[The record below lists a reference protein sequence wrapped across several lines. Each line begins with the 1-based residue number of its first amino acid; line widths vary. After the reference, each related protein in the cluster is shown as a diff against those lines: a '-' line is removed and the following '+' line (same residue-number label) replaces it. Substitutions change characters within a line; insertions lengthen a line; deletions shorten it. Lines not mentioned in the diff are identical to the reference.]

1 MLEGM
6 PLVGF
11 YDHRLVGLSIVI
23 GIATS
28 YAALD
33 LAGRVIA
40 TDGRAQAIWLV
51 GGAATMGIGIW
62 SMHYIGMLAF
72 RLPIPVL
79 YDWPTVLISLL
90 AAILASGIALIVVSR
105 SKIKLWHIVLGSLFM
120 GFGIAGMHYIGMM
133 AMRLAASCFVSPAIV
148 SMSVGLAIA
157 ISFVAIKLTIRTRD
171 DTGKTFSRKL
181 CSAVVMGAAIPIMH
195 YTGMAAA
202 TFSPAELP
210 SDLSNSV
217 NISMLGTVGI
227 ALDTILILVIS
238 VVTSTVD
245 RRYTTKTLEMRLHLA
260 ERAEQ
265 QFRALLESAPDAHV
279 IINQAD
285 TILLINSQTAKAFG
299 YSRQELMGQSFDLL
313 VPERFHG
320 KQSSHRASLFSDPQA
335 CSMGRE
341 LYALRKDGSEFPTEI
356 RLNPLETDE
365 GLLIIAAIR
374 DITERLT
381 LERELNQAQKL
392 ESVGR
397 LASGIAHE
405 INTPTQFV
413 GDNVRFLSDSFSS
426 IGRLLEQY
434 QCLLAAAK
442 TGQCPKALIDTCE
455 AINREAD
462 MEYLLAEIPMALE
475 QTVEGNSRVAR
486 IVGAMKHF
494 AHPDSE
500 EKTYVNL
507 NHAIENTVI
516 VTRNEWK
523 FVADLTTDLASDL
536 PLVPCLLG
544 QFNQVILNMII
555 NATHAIEGV
564 VQGTPQK
571 GLISITSR
579 QVDTWAEIRITDTG
593 TGMPEDIQHKIFDP
607 FFTTKEVGKGTGQGL
622 AIARSVVVDKHGGTI
637 AVVSQVGKG
646 TTFIIRLGLHDSGA
660 KCEMAVA
667 A

>member
-1 MLEGM
+1 MRRPLRLLHIEDSEHDAALIARKLEQGGYELSITRVATPGAMHAALRDQTWDLIIADWNLPQFSALFALEQLKCAELDLPFIIVSGAVGEEAAVAAMKAGAHDYVMKDNLKRLVPAVEREVREANARRNRQKTEAALEGAIRQSEELFRL
-6 PLVGF
+6 LVASLK
-11 YDHRLVGLSIVI
+11 D
-23 GIATS
+23 
-28 YAALD
+28 YAILMLD
-33 LAGRVIA
+33 
-40 TDGRAQAIWLV
+40 TDGHVVNWNAGAEHIKGYQAGEIIGQHFSRFYSPEDIH
-51 GGAATMGIGIW
+51 GGKPERDLKA
-62 SMHYIGMLAF
+62 
-72 RLPIPVL
+72 
-79 YDWPTVLISLL
+79 
-90 AAILASGIALIVVSR
+90 
-105 SKIKLWHIVLGSLFM
+105 
-120 GFGIAGMHYIGMM
+120 
-133 AMRLAASCFVSPAIV
+133 AASEGRCEDEVWHV
-148 SMSVGLAIA
+148 
-157 ISFVAIKLTIRTRD
+157 
-171 DTGKTFSRKL
+171 RK
-181 CSAVVMGAAIPIMH
+181 
-195 YTGMAAA
+195 
-202 TFSPAELP
+202 
-210 SDLSNSV
+210 D
-217 NISMLGTVGI
+217 GT
-227 ALDTILILVIS
+227 
-238 VVTSTVD
+238 
-245 RRYTTKTLEMRLHLA
+245 
-260 ERAEQ
+260 
-265 QFRALLESAPDAHV
+265 QFRANV
-279 IINQAD
+279 II
-285 TILLINSQTAKAFG
+285 TAIRDEAG
-299 YSRQELMGQSFDLL
+299 TLRG
-313 VPERFHG
+313 
-320 KQSSHRASLFSDPQA
+320 FSA
-335 CSMGRE
+335 V
-341 LYALRKDGSEFPTEI
+341 T
-356 RLNPLETDE
+356 
-365 GLLIIAAIR
+365 R

-660 KCEMAVA
+660 KQLCPT
-667 A
+667 